1 MNWLTDLF
9 TVPSVAQ
16 TVILYGLIIATGIWL
31 GKLKIFGVSLGITWV
46 LFAGL
51 LFSFFGF
58 KVNTDVKMENG
69 FRWLTLNAPDQPDL
83 EIILFPINENNGYEE
98 EVNKAFKLLLEKGAM
113 GAGAMYTPDCR
124 ATYEELKAKGVQ
136 FKSEPKEQFYGIEA
150 IVTDGCGNWFSMTQP
165 KE

>member
-46 LFAGL
+46 LFVGL

-58 KVNTDVKMENG
+58 KVNTETEYFLRDFG
-69 FRWLTLNAPDQPDL
+69 L
-83 EIILFPINENNGYEE
+83 ILFVYSIGLQVGPGFFASL
-98 EVNKAFKLLLEKGAM
+98 KKGALINNLL
-113 GAGAMYTPDCR
+113 PQKPLVDLR
-124 ATYEELKAKGVQ
+124 AHCHPPVDFALKL
-136 FKSEPKEQFYGIEA
+136 E
-150 IVTDGCGNWFSMTQP
+150 
-165 KE
+165 